1 VGRREKSELPGQL
14 LQRAFFEAP
23 PERVARRLLG
33 KILVRKTKERKL
45 IAGRIVEVEAYL
57 GPHEKTADPAAHSYR
72 GPTPRNQVL
81 FGPAGHA
88 YVYFIYGMYS
98 CMNVS
103 CEREGHGGGVL
114 IRALEPVEGLEQMA
128 RNRGLRGFPP
138 ISQKTRDG
146 WGTEAGW
153 GNLKELTSGPG
164 RLCEALGITRSTDN
178 GLDLLDPKSPL
189 QLRDDGTRAGRVL
202 VTARIGIRH
211 AAELPLR
218 FTIAGNRFVSGPK
231 SLNREALPPASEPQI
246 RTNIFPRLPS
256 VP

>member
-1 VGRREKSELPGQL
+1 MDTTLIPGQL
-14 LQRAFFEAP
+14 LKRAFFEAP
-23 PERVARRLLG
+23 PQRVARRLLG
-33 KILVRKTKERKL
+33 KVLAHRSRAGWL
-45 IAGRIVEVEAYL
+45 AGRIVEVEAYL

-88 YVYFIYGMYS
+88 YVYFIYGMHS

-103 CEREGHGGGVL
+103 CERVGHGGGVL
-114 IRALEPVEGLEQMA
+114 IRALEPLKGLEQMA
-128 RNRGLRGFPP
+128 RNRGLTGFPP
-138 ISQKTRDG
+138 FSQKAR
-146 WGTEAGW
+146 EGW

-164 RLCEALGITRSTDN
+164 RLCEALGITRSADN
-178 GLDLLDPKSPL
+178 GLDLLDPRSPL

-211 AAELPLR
+211 AADLPLR
-218 FTIAGNRFVSGPK
+218 FAIAGNPFVSGPK
-231 SLNREALPPASEPQI
+231 SLNREPMPPTSGT
-246 RTNIFPRLPS
+246 RVSSRIFPRHPS